1 MINNF
6 IVDDID
12 WSPILQSIRY
22 ESGQTLPTYPGDLKA
37 ALLNH
42 SGLAN
47 HPKGSQAY
55 QIAVEIART
64 STCCDPEIVY
74 WFSRLA
80 ALMSS
85 QPEKE

>member
-1 MINNF
+1 MINRF

-12 WSPILQSIRY
+12 WRPILRSIRS
-22 ESGQTLPTYPGDLKA
+22 ESDQSLPAYPGDLKA

-42 SGLAN
+42 AGLAN
-47 HPKGSQAY
+47 HPKGDEAY
-55 QIAVEIART
+55 LLAVEIARLT
-64 STCCDPEIVY
+64 TCCDPEIVY

-85 QPEKE
+85 QQDLE